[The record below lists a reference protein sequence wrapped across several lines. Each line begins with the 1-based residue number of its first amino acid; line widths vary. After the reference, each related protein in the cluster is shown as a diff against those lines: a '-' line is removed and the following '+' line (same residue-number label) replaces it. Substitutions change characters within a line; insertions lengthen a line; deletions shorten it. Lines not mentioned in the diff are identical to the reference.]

1 MNAYT
6 ICRYTHIKD
15 NMYVCI
21 CVQFPNLSAYVWGM
35 YPTTLTP
42 NSFSNSARLD
52 MSVATIT
59 CRGGKREGGGDGG
72 EERGGGEGTEERWEE
87 GRGQEEGRRI
97 GGRGGKGG
105 RGGGSGG
112 EVGKLYLCAA
122 I

>member
-1 MNAYT
+1 MNTYT

-35 YPTTLTP
+35 YPTTLTT
-42 NSFSNSARLD
+42 NSFSNSARRD

-59 CRGGKREGGGDGG
+59 CRGERRGGKREGGGDGG

-97 GGRGGKGG
+97 GRRGGKGG
-105 RGGGSGG
+105 RGRGAEGR
-112 EVGKLYLCAA
+112 
-122 I
+122 